1 MDDVEKAL
9 KDAVKPSESKKM
21 VSNVIEHSGLIKNG
35 CKSRF
40 RHYPP
45 SLTDKSKYT
54 PLAVQ
59 IAAMMN
65 GTSANNGSSVSIPT
79 AKDYDFPDGQNSSG
93 RGDYKNFQY
102 DKILDSIYPPD
113 IAEISQQVIAIKEQ
127 LEKSNNQVD
136 LSVAL
141 DSMQKGKPVKLSESL
156 LNKLDVNVAAMI
168 KNYNAKLASA
178 NKKTS
183 TPSVE

>member
-9 KDAVKPSESKKM
+9 KEAVKPLELRKS
-21 VSNVIEHSGLIKNG
+21 VSNVFEHSGLLKSG
-35 CKSRF
+35 CRSRF

-65 GTSANNGSSVSIPT
+65 GSSANNASSLSVPT
-79 AKDYDFPDGQNSSG
+79 AKDYDFPDGQNSS

-102 DKILDSIYPPD
+102 DSILDSVYPPD
-113 IAEISQQVIAIKEQ
+113 IAEISQQVNAIKEQ

-141 DSMQKGKPVKLSESL
+141 DSMQKGKPVKISESL
-156 LNKLDVNVAAMI
+156 LNKLDVNVAALI
-168 KNYNAKLASA
+168 KNYNAKLATA

>member
-1 MDDVEKAL
+1 MDEVEKAL
-9 KDAVKPSESKKM
+9 KEAVKPSESKEKA
-21 VSNVIEHSGLIKNG
+21 SNVNEHSVFVKSG

-79 AKDYDFPDGQNSSG
+79 AKDYDFPDGKTSV

-102 DKILDSIYPPD
+102 DSILDAVYPPD
-113 IAEISQQVIAIKEQ
+113 IAEISQQVSLIKEQ

-141 DSMQKGKPVKLSESL
+141 DSMQKGKPVKISDSL

-168 KNYNAKLASA
+168 KNYNERLASA

-183 TPSVE
+183 MPSVE

>member
-1 MDDVEKAL
+1 MDKVENAL
-9 KDAVKPSESKKM
+9 KQSIKPSESIKNDSK
-21 VSNVIEHSGLIKNG
+21 VLEHSAMLKSG

-40 RHYPP
+40 RHFPK

-65 GTSANNGSSVSIPT
+65 GTSANNSSSLTVPT
-79 AKDYDFPDGQNSSG
+79 AKDYDFPDGQTSN

-102 DKILDSIYPPD
+102 DDILDAVYPPD
-113 IAEISQQVIAIKEQ
+113 IAEISQQVNAIKEQ

-136 LSVAL
+136 ISVAL
-141 DSMQKGKPVKLSESL
+141 DSMQKGKPVKMSESL

-168 KNYNAKLASA
+168 KDYNSKLAAA

>member
-1 MDDVEKAL
+1 MDEVVKAL
-9 KDAVKPSESKKM
+9 KEAVKPSESKKK
-21 VSNVIEHSGLIKNG
+21 VTNVIEHSGLVKNG
-35 CKSRF
+35 CRSRF
-40 RHYPP
+40 MHYPK

-59 IAAMMN
+59 IASLMN
-65 GTSANNGSSVSIPT
+65 GTSANNASSLSVPT
-79 AKDYDFPDGQNSSG
+79 AKDYDFPDGKNSS

-102 DKILDSIYPPD
+102 DSILDAVYPPD
-113 IAEISQQVIAIKEQ
+113 IAEISQQVVMIKEQ

-136 LSVAL
+136 LSMAL
-141 DSMQKGKPVKLSESL
+141 DSMQKGKPVKISDSL

-168 KNYNAKLASA
+168 KNYNERLASA

>member
-1 MDDVEKAL
+1 MDEVEKVL
-9 KDAVKPSESKKM
+9 KDAVKPLESKKK
-21 VSNVIEHSGLIKNG
+21 VSNVFEHSGLLKNG

-79 AKDYDFPDGQNSSG
+79 AKDYDFPDGKNSS
-93 RGDYKNFQY
+93 RGSYKDFQY
-102 DKILDSIYPPD
+102 DSILDSVYPPD
-113 IAEISQQVIAIKEQ
+113 IAEISQQVVMIKEQ

-141 DSMQKGKPVKLSESL
+141 DSMQKGKPVKVSDSL

-168 KNYNAKLASA
+168 KNYNERLASA